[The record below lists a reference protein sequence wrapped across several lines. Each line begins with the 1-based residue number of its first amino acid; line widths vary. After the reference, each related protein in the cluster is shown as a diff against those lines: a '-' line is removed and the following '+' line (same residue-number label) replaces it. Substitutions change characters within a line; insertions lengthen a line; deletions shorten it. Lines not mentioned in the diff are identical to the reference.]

1 MESTGRERR
10 LRRLW
15 GPTSGRTVLMPIDQ
29 PVTMGPIAGLDAI
42 DSQLGRL
49 LAGAP
54 NGIIGHRGVLRR
66 VPAEAAR
73 STGVVM
79 HLSAGTALSGR
90 GHVKKLT
97 GDVVEAVRTGADAV
111 SAQVTFG
118 VPEETDMLHDLAQLA
133 GACAQWGMPLLA
145 MVYVAGV
152 DPAAA
157 PEKIAHA
164 ARAAAELGSDIVKVP
179 YTGSADSFATVV
191 DGCFAPVV
199 MAGGEPSDSWE
210 DVLLDVKDALS
221 AGAAGVCIGR
231 KVQQHAAPERA
242 LADLHALVHA
252 NNPG

>member
-1 MESTGRERR
+1 MEATGRNRR

-15 GPTSGRTVLMPIDQ
+15 GSVSGRTVLMPIDQ
-29 PVTMGPIAGLDAI
+29 PVTMGPITGLDAI
-42 DSQLGRL
+42 DTQLTRL

-54 NGIIGHRGVLRR
+54 NAIIGHRGVLRR

-73 STGVVM
+73 ATSVIM

-97 GDVVEAVRTGADAV
+97 GDVAEAVQLGADAV
-111 SAQVTFG
+111 SVQVTFG
-118 VPEETDMLHDLAQLA
+118 VPEETDMLHDLAQVAA
-133 GACAQWGMPLLA
+133 GCARWGMPLLA

-152 DPAAA
+152 DPAHA
-157 PEKIAHA
+157 PEKIAHG
-164 ARAAAELGSDIVKVP
+164 ARAVAELGSDIVKAP
-179 YTGSADSFATVV
+179 YTGCADSFATVV
-191 DGCFAPVV
+191 AGCFAPVV

-231 KVQQHAAPERA
+231 KVQQHRAPDEA

-252 NNPG
+252 TNFG

>member
-1 MESTGRERR
+1 MEATGRDRR

-15 GPTSGRTVLMPIDQ
+15 GSVSGRTVLMPIDQ

-42 DSQLGRL
+42 DAQLTRL

-54 NGIIGHRGVLRR
+54 NAIIGHRGVLRR

-73 STGVVM
+73 STSVVM

-97 GDVVEAVRTGADAV
+97 GDVVEAVQLGADAV
-111 SAQVTFG
+111 SVQVTFG
-118 VPEETDMLHDLAQLA
+118 VPEETDMLHDLAQVAA
-133 GACAQWGMPLLA
+133 GCSRWGMPLLA
-145 MVYVAGV
+145 MVYVAGI
-152 DPAAA
+152 DPAEA
-157 PEKIAHA
+157 PEKIAHG

-191 DGCFAPVV
+191 AGCFAPVV

-231 KVQQHAAPERA
+231 KVQQHSAPDEA

-252 NNPG
+252 NNLG